1 MSLSFNDL
9 IDGIDGS
16 LDDDNY
22 VIDADFSDD
31 KDSVDLEVVDINV
44 DLSDKTRYPNLLLKG
59 ITTINELDF
68 ISSITKGKKRT
79 LLPLYV
85 EYSGITKYI
94 CDFNLTFDNLLLLS
108 RMKGYSLHLNYSETE
123 SSLINLADAG
133 CLAEYLCF

>member
-44 DLSDKTRYPNLLLKG
+44 DLSDKTHYPNLLLKG